1 MSKKNVPLTSP
12 PSSSRKIC
20 HGNSSYHSSLDS
32 HLYISGIGHVAP
44 DTYSG
49 YGSLLDS
56 DDDAASEVTSSYYLQ
71 QNTVVGDS
79 LAPDP
84 VACDDKTGKVDGEGD
99 PRVDETIP
107 AVETSRS
114 GEMSPSSKRFIAY
127 AYKFFENRRK
137 KANEGV

>member
-1 MSKKNVPLTSP
+1 MSKKSVPLASP
-12 PSSSRKIC
+12 PSCSRKNK

-32 HLYISGIGHVAP
+32 HLFIPGIGHVAP

-56 DDDAASEVTSSYYLQ
+56 DDEADSEVTSSFYLE
-71 QNTVVGDS
+71 QNTVVCDS

-84 VACDDKTGKVDGEGD
+84 VACDEKTGKVDGEGD
-99 PRVDETIP
+99 PRVEQTIY

-114 GEMSPSSKRFIAY
+114 GEISLISK
-127 AYKFFENRRK
+127 KFFVFANKFLDNQKK
-137 KANEGV
+137 KAKKGV